1 MIRKS
6 ILSVFSGVVLATLLS
21 FAVPASAG
29 CMGLCANYIGD
40 YAYAGCVV
48 GVEVDLVTNT
58 TTIVDVTCFY
68 THVSP
73 SGDPNI
79 AD

>member
-6 ILSVFSGVVLATLLS
+6 ILSVLSGVVFALLLS
-21 FAVPASAG
+21 FTVRANAG
-29 CMGLCANYIGD
+29 CMGLCANWIGD

-48 GVEVDLVTNT
+48 GVEIDLVTNT

-68 THVSP
+68 THVARIE
-73 SGDPNI
+73 DPNI